1 MISMFEFGLD
11 SVVLGVRQ
19 SLYSLVP
26 LPGPRMLVFRLID
39 EIATHDIWRHGKNP
53 VPRHER

>member
-1 MISMFEFGLD
+1 MFEFGLD